1 MKAVVMAGG
10 KGTRLRPLTC
20 DIPKPMVPIAN
31 KPIMEYSI
39 ELLRRYNVV
48 DIAVTMAYLPTVI
61 TDYFHSGEEWGVNL
75 QYFVEE
81 TPLGTGGSVK
91 NAEGF
96 LDDTFIVISG
106 DALTDINIEKAVK
119 YHKMK
124 KSKATLL
131 LKKEP
136 VPLEYGVIITD
147 DEGRII
153 RFLEKPSWGEVFSD
167 TINTGI
173 YILEPE
179 VLKYFNKGEN
189 FDFSKDLFPKLL
201 EDEIPMYGYV
211 IDEYWCDVG
220 DLNSYMQSQFD
231 MLNGKL
237 DYNIDCKEIEKGVWV
252 DEGVRLGEIIK
263 LNPPVY
269 IGKNSTIHENVE
281 LGPYTIIGDNCVI
294 GEESVLKRSIAWK
307 NIRFGKRTKA
317 SGSIICNDVQIKNRV
332 KLYEGSAIGMASKLM
347 EGVII
352 KPNIKIWPHKIIE
365 ENTIVN
371 QNLIWGT
378 KASKTLF
385 GNRDISG
392 EINIDITPEFAS
404 KLGSAF
410 ASIMKDDDTY
420 VVSSDDSNAA
430 SNIKCSMISG
440 ILSTGAGVIDIDK
453 VIISM
458 NRSAVRNYKANGGIH
473 IRIDNSDLN
482 KIYIEFI
489 NKNGANIN
497 RDTERKIENTFN
509 RDDFERCNGNKIKKP
524 IKIENFAS
532 LYFSTGSNI
541 SKDISDIKRKCP
553 RMIIGSRSVNILNYA
568 KEFLEHIGCDV
579 HMDFNIESFTSG
591 KNYLN
596 YLSNEVINRRL
607 EMGIFFSE
615 NGENIILIDSVGRI
629 IDKEKYIALVSLI
642 ILRSGDLNRLIVPNN
657 SPNIVEKMAQEYNV
671 EVVRTKSSPSDIMNN
686 MLNIDSDSEDSLLQY
701 ILYFDGIWG
710 AGKIIDFLAE
720 RNIALKQLVDDIPD
734 FYFIR
739 KEIEC
744 GWKEKGRIIRE
755 IIEEHKDMD
764 LELFEGVRIS
774 DDKGWT
780 LILPDSERPVFNLYT
795 EGVSEEFAEE
805 LSGRYTEK
813 VKKLLENQGQ

>member
-20 DIPKPMVPIAN
+20 DIPKPMVPIVN

-39 ELLRRYNVV
+39 ELLKRYNIV

-75 QYFVEE
+75 KYFVEE

-91 NAEGF
+91 NAETF

-106 DALTDINIEKAVK
+106 DALTDIDIKKAVE

-136 VPLEYGVIITD
+136 VPLEYGVIITN
-147 DEGRII
+147 EYGRII

-179 VLKYFNKGEN
+179 VLDYYNKGEN

-201 EDEIPMYGYV
+201 KDDIPMYGYV

-220 DLNSYMQSQFD
+220 NLSAYIQSQFD
-231 MLNGKL
+231 MLSGKINY
-237 DYNIDCKEIEKGVWV
+237 DIDCRQVEKGIWI
-252 DEGVRLGEIIK
+252 DKGVKLGEVMK

-269 IGKNSTIHENVE
+269 IGKNSTVNENIE
-281 LGPYTIIGDNCVI
+281 LGPYTIIGDNCLV
-294 GEESVLKRSIAWK
+294 GDECSLKRSVAWK
-307 NIRFGKRTKA
+307 NIRFGSRTKA
-317 SGSIICNDVQIKNRV
+317 SGSIICNDVHIKDRV
-332 KLYEGSAIGMASKLM
+332 KLYEGSAIGMESKLM
-347 EGVII
+347 SGVIV
-352 KPNIKIWPHKIIE
+352 KPNIKIWPHKIME
-365 ENTIVN
+365 ENTVVS
-371 QNLIWGT
+371 QNLIWAS

-404 KLGSAF
+404 RLGSAF

-420 VVSSDDSNAA
+420 VVSCDDSHAA
-430 SNIKCSMISG
+430 SYIKCSMISG

-453 VIISM
+453 VIVSM
-458 NRSAVRNYKANGGIH
+458 NRYAVRNYETNGGIH
-473 IRIDNSDLN
+473 IRTDNIDPN

-489 NKNGANIN
+489 NKNGANIS
-497 RDTERKIENTFN
+497 RDTERKIENIFN
-509 RDDFERCNGNKIKKP
+509 REDFERCNANKIKNS
-524 IKIENFAS
+524 IRIDSFAS
-532 LYFSTGSNI
+532 LYFKKGSKILKN
-541 SKDISDIKRKCP
+541 ISDIKRKST
-553 RMIIGSRSVNILNYA
+553 RLIIGSRSMNILNHA
-568 KEFLEHIGCDV
+568 KAFLEYIGCDV
-579 HMDFNIESFTSG
+579 QVDFNIGNFSTG
-591 KNYLN
+591 KDYLN
-596 YLSNEVINRRL
+596 YLSNQVIERSL
-607 EMGIFFSE
+607 EMGILFSE
-615 NGENIILIDSVGRI
+615 NGENIILIDSKGRI
-629 IDKEKYIALVSLI
+629 IDKEKYVALVSLI
-642 ILRSGDLNRLIVPNN
+642 ILRAGDVNKLIVPNN
-657 SPNIVEKMAQEYNV
+657 SPKIVEKMAKDYNIQ
-671 EVVRTKSSPSDIMNN
+671 VVRTKSSPSDIMNN
-686 MLNIDSDSEDSLLQY
+686 MLNIGSDSEDSLLQY

-710 AGKIIDFLAE
+710 VGKIIDFLADKDISL
-720 RNIALKQLVDDIPD
+720 NQLANDIPH
-734 FYFIR
+734 FYFIK

-744 GWKEKGRIIRE
+744 NWNEKGRIIRE

-764 LELFEGVRIS
+764 LELFEGVKIS

-780 LILPDSERPVFNLYT
+780 LILPDSERPVFNVYT
-795 EGVSEEFAEE
+795 EGLSEEFAQE